1 LRPLAAPLKIP
12 LCSIFRFALSVGP
25 GWFGSFIPGDVGAI
39 PSHPIQDPGEPGNH
53 YRGNQGGNH
62 YRARPME
69 TRNRD
74 PGNIS
79 RYKKNRAFTR
89 LSFQCLLNSFYF
101 LVCSAKFRLML
112 RLCLQDL
119 PFYKLRNQSV

>member
-12 LCSIFRFALSVGP
+12 LCYIFRFALSVGP

-53 YRGNQGGNH
+53 YRGTGEPGPANGNQEPG
-62 YRARPME
+62 
-69 TRNRD
+69 

-89 LSFQCLLNSFYF
+89 LFFQCLLNSFYF